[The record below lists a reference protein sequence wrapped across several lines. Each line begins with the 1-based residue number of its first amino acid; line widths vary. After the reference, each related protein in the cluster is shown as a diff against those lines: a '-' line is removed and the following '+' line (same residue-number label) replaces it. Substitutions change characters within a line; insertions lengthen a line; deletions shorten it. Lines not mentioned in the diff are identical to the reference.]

1 MARYDISSLKTNRAM
16 FDKIFG
22 AQKRQDGLTKIGRKK
37 YEARFGY
44 GVDSS
49 GNGYNYVEQYRGEKP
64 TLEYLKKQILAI
76 VDANTDN
83 AILQGYTYN
92 GKKVWLSSENQ
103 FNYKAAYD
111 LAVQTNGGNLP
122 VKVKLGDTGDTTY
135 VTFEK
140 LEDFKAFYVGAMDHI
155 QKCLQEGWTEKDSID
170 WKAYEC
176 ED

>member
-1 MARYDISSLKTNRAM
+1 M

-22 AQKRQDGLTKIGRKK
+22 ANKRQDGLTKIGRKK

-44 GVDSS
+44 GEDEA
-49 GNGYNYVEQYRGEKP
+49 GNGYNYVEQFKGRKP
-64 TLEYLKKQILAI
+64 SVEELKAEILAL
-76 VDANTDN
+76 VDKNTDER
-83 AILQGYTYN
+83 IISGYSYN
-92 GKKVWLSSENQ
+92 GKLVWLSSENQ

-111 LAVQTNGGNLP
+111 LAVQTGGKSLP